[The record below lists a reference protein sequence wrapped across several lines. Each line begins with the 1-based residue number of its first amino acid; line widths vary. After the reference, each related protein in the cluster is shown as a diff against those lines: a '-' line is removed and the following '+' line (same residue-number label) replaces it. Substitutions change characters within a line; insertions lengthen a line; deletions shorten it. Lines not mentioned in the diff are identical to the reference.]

1 MTNQDEMGVLSENE
15 RQLNFYYY
23 PDHKLSK
30 EALAYAESS
39 DAKLNA
45 INIKETKVTG
55 TQWVELAKML
65 GGKVTDFLEKEHP
78 VFQEKF
84 DKNTS
89 FSTEDAVKILQNNP
103 EMLVYP
109 IATRGKK
116 AIYVKM
122 MTDVL
127 KLTKP
132 DSHNNENE

>member
-45 INIKETKVTG
+45 VNIKKTKVTG
-55 TQWVELAKML
+55 TQWVEIAEML
-65 GGKVTDFLEKEHP
+65 GGKVADLLEKEHP

-84 DKNTS
+84 NKNAS
-89 FSTEDAVKILQNNP
+89 IGTEDAIKILQNHP
-103 EMLVYP
+103 EVLVYP
-109 IATRGKK
+109 IVTRGKK
-116 AIYVKM
+116 AVYVKM
-122 MTDVL
+122 MSDVL
-127 KLTKP
+127 RLTKP
-132 DSHNNENE
+132 DTQYNKNE